1 MRSTVL
7 ELKYLKLIIVE
18 DSEDD
23 ALLLCLELKRGGY
36 QVEFIRVET
45 SEELSKALRNGQWDL
60 IISDHS
66 LPDFSAPEALK
77 VLKESGLDLPFI
89 IVSSIIDQDI
99 AVDAMKA
106 GAHDYIMKDNLA
118 RLIPLVEKALYNSKV
133 KLESEKALEKLR
145 NSEARFRHIAEH
157 ARDIIFRIRL
167 YPDLQAEYISPS
179 VEDLIGYKPEE
190 IYMNPKLGFEIIH
203 LEDRD
208 VFTKYMS
215 GELTFE
221 GPIRTRWI
229 HKNGNIVCSE
239 QNNIPVYNEENR
251 LVALEG
257 IARDITEQVN
267 YEKELKDSHARI
279 ETLSKRVLGAIEE
292 ERARLARELHDE
304 LGQALTAVKLDLQ
317 LLNEII
323 PDDEKPEQHLKQSID
338 LIDFTINLVRRLSVS
353 LRPPALDDMGLIP
366 AIKNMVK
373 GFENRTGINT
383 SLATNGFNER
393 LAQQVETAL
402 YRCVQ
407 ESLTNVAR
415 HSNAKNVEVVISKTN
430 GILQVSVRDDGVG
443 FEADKMVISSEHIGL
458 TGMKERIKLLN
469 GSLKINSAP
478 SEGTTINIE
487 VPWQDWLKEVKIDE
501 SASRR

>member
-1 MRSTVL
+1 M
-7 ELKYLKLIIVE
+7 KHLKLIIVE

-23 ALLLCLELKRGGY
+23 ALLLSLELERGGY
-36 QVEFIRVET
+36 QVDYHRVET
-45 SEELSKALRNGQWDL
+45 SEELRKTLQSDQWDL

-66 LPDFSAPEALK
+66 LPEFSAPDALN

-99 AVDAMKA
+99 AVAAMKA
-106 GAHDYIMKDNLA
+106 GANDFIMKGNLA
-118 RLIPLVEKALYNSKV
+118 RLIPLVEKALYNTRV
-133 KLESEKALEKLR
+133 KLEGRKALEELR
-145 NSEARFRHIAEH
+145 KSEARFRHIAEH

-179 VEDLIGYKPEE
+179 VEDLIGYTPEE
-190 IYMNPKLGFEIIH
+190 IYNNPNLGLEV
-203 LEDRD
+203 LYPEDRGII
-208 VFTKYMS
+208 TKYMN
-215 GELTFE
+215 GEISFE
-221 GPIRTRWI
+221 DPIRTRWI
-229 HKNGNIVCSE
+229 HKNGNIVFSE
-239 QNNIPVYNEENR
+239 QNNIPVYDEQNR

-267 YEKELKDSHARI
+267 YEQQLKDSHARI
-279 ETLSKRVLGAIEE
+279 EALSKRVLEAIEE

-323 PDDEKPEQHLKQSID
+323 PDDEKPDRHLKQSID

-353 LRPPALDDMGLIP
+353 LRPPALDDMGLLP

-373 GFENRTGINT
+373 GFENRTGIKTNFI
-383 SLATNGFNER
+383 TNGFTER

-407 ESLTNVAR
+407 ESLTNIAR
-415 HSNAKNVEVVISKTN
+415 HANANNAEVAISKKN
-430 GILQVSVRDDGVG
+430 GILNVTVSDDGDG

-469 GSLKINSAP
+469 GSLKVD
-478 SEGTTINIE
+478 SEPRKGTTINIE
-487 VPWQDWLKEVKIDE
+487 IPWQNWLKEAKTDE
-501 SASRR
+501 SAARR